1 MYCCLSA
8 PHGGLR
14 SAALLAPALLRALHA
29 AARRGTTQ
37 IRHPR
42 DPDAVSAVNLELVT
56 LTEDLAVITWYT
68 GVTGSDDGFGHLL
81 PAVTEGEVVYG
92 THPARLNR
100 TASEGRRTAHHYAW
114 N

>member
-8 PHGGLR
+8 PHDFLR
-14 SAALLAPALLRALHA
+14 SAATLAPALLRALHLGA
-29 AARRGTTQ
+29 HRSTAPARHLG
-37 IRHPR
+37 

-56 LTEDLAVITWYT
+56 LTEDRAVITWYT
-68 GVTGSDDGFGHLL
+68 GVPGSDDGLGRML

-100 TASEGRRTAHHYAW
+100 TAAEGRHTAYH
-114 N
+114 